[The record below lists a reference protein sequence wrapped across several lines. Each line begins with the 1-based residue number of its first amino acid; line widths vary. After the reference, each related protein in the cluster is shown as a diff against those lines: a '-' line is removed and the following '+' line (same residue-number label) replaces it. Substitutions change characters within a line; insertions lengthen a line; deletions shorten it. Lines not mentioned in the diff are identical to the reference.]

1 MPRGVSYQ
9 RAQILRSL
17 WAAVEPR
24 SYSRRMPLKN
34 IPKVFTRRVRNLLDR
49 GVGITG
55 DRRAGQKGVF
65 QEYEMEDAVELAIG
79 LALQN
84 AGVPQSE
91 LVKFLLSF
99 QEVIR
104 AHVRSMPTQ
113 LPRGQFPHFLI
124 VTPHAM
130 AETIRLSGPQPKGG
144 WNGAVGFF
152 EPKFVRTRRDWLSL
166 AKGWRSS
173 SASIVVEI
181 GDLVSSL
188 HSTLPKWTTSPR
200 GRQ

>member
-17 WAAVEPR
+17 WAAFEPR
-24 SYSRRMPLKN
+24 SYSPRMPLKN

-49 GVGITG
+49 GVGITA

-65 QEYEMEDAVELAIG
+65 QEYEIEDAVELAIG

-91 LVKFLLSF
+91 LVRFLLSF

-113 LPRGQFPHFLI
+113 LARGQFPHFLI

-130 AETIRLSGPQPKGG
+130 PETIRLFGLQPKGG
-144 WNGAVGFF
+144 WDGAVAFF
-152 EPKFVRTRRDWLSL
+152 EPKFVRTKREWLSL
-166 AKGWRSS
+166 AKGWRST
-173 SASIVVEI
+173 ASIVVEI

-188 HSTLPKWTTSPR
+188 HSTLPKWEASLR

>member
-9 RAQILRSL
+9 RAQIFRSL
-17 WAAVEPR
+17 WAAFEPR
-24 SYSRRMPLKN
+24 SYSPRMPLKN

-49 GVGITG
+49 GVGITA
-55 DRRAGQKGVF
+55 DRRAGQKGLF
-65 QEYEMEDAVELAIG
+65 QEYEIEDAVELAIG

-91 LVKFLLSF
+91 LVTFLLSF

-104 AHVRSMPTQ
+104 AHVRSMPRQ
-113 LPRGQFPHFLI
+113 LSRGQFPHFLI

-130 AETIRLSGPQPKGG
+130 PETIRLFGRQPKGG
-144 WNGAVGFF
+144 WDGAVAFS
-152 EPKFVRTRRDWLSL
+152 EPEFVRTRGDWLSL
-166 AKGWRSS
+166 AEGWRST
-173 SASIVVEI
+173 ASIVVEI

-188 HSTLPKWTTSPR
+188 HSTLPKWEASPR